1 MKTLHEIDA
10 ERAAARDRAWRFQQ
24 VTESLERARKD
35 VDRLTPVVE
44 RLQSNL
50 RQLDAIDA
58 LAAALPTNIIST
70 GGAGARDVIAEA
82 CAKGRTS
89 VSNKLAREQRALDAA
104 TEEIPRLDAQRAT
117 FQQS

>member
-10 ERAAARDRAWRFQQ
+10 ERLAARDRAWRFQR

-35 VDRLTPVVE
+35 VERLTPIVE
-44 RLQSNL
+44 RLRADL
-50 RQLDAIDA
+50 RQLDAIEA
-58 LAAALPTNIIST
+58 LALALPSTIIST

-89 VSNKLAREQRALDAA
+89 VSNKLRKNQDALAA
-104 TEEIPRLDAQRAT
+104 ASEVIPQLETQVTT